1 MCTYETHALLAFFSF
16 FLFVFFCFNQSSF
29 YFGYMAVI
37 SYAFFI
43 MLGFVGFMSSLTFVK
58 HIYSVVKCD

>member
-1 MCTYETHALLAFFSF
+1 MLNSSFDSF
-16 FLFVFFCFNQSSF
+16 FPLFCR
-29 YFGYMAVI
+29 YMAII

-43 MLGFVGFMSSLTFVK
+43 MLGFVGFYSSLIFVK

>member
-1 MCTYETHALLAFFSF
+1 
-16 FLFVFFCFNQSSF
+16 
-29 YFGYMAVI
+29 MAVI

-43 MLGFVGFMSSLTFVK
+43 MLGFVGFVSSLTFVK

>member
-1 MCTYETHALLAFFSF
+1 MYL
-16 FLFVFFCFNQSSF
+16 QSSF

-43 MLGFVGFMSSLTFVK
+43 MLGFVGFVSSLTFVK
-58 HIYSVVKCD
+58 HIYSVLKCD